1 MSENENV
8 GIELGVNVDGA
19 LQTLQELTTAAKA
32 ADATIQELKQ
42 HTTEQV
48 NAVFGAQGLRPQNY
62 EQAQGFL
69 QRMPAAD
76 LQAAAPEIAAT
87 QQAIS
92 ARSATIT
99 GAAMDVTGAPGAA
112 NQPVQQLLDQVRQL
126 LTVQQQRA
134 AGGVPDAGGSGASPQ
149 ARYGGTPSGGSGS
162 PWPAAT
168 SPFGGTSPTDA
179 TQQDRGANLIG
190 QRMAEALTCSAG
202 GLMAGGIQGAA
213 NAAGM
218 GATGDLVG
226 GLARPL
232 MSMLGEFAAPLAAVV
247 AVGAGGLAVN
257 AQQAHY
263 AQEQQALSGAVGTTT
278 GATPLSE
285 LRSTQ
290 NVGWNYLYSERDS
303 IGAAN
308 QLGQAGVLSNQMPG
322 ALNDAM
328 ALSRIS
334 GLDLGQTTDLTGG
347 LMKAGASST
356 QVGDT
361 YASLDEA
368 ARHSGVSLDRLVT
381 SLKTLQQA
389 AGASQLDVNG
399 LAAAQ
404 KLAGSNVQVGQ
415 ALAPL
420 VGATGTD
427 AMQQMA
433 MLGLNPAQF
442 AQAQAHPQVAW
453 DAYASVAKRYDIGTY
468 GTQTAESAL
477 QAAGLDMSGMSG
489 QAASTLV
496 QKLVSQGPRAA
507 EDYAASLDKQSKTG
521 AGPHNASDLYK
532 QGVDAAQRV
541 NSFLQQAEIHAEKI
555 AADLLMAQHSVS
567 APMAAQT
574 AA

>member
-1 MSENENV
+1 MSENE
-8 GIELGVNVDGA
+8 GASIDLSVNADPA
-19 LQTLQELTTAAKA
+19 LQAFQELTAAAKE
-32 ADATIQELKQ
+32 ADASIQQLKQ
-42 HTTEQV
+42 HLTEQV
-48 NAVFGAQGLRPQNY
+48 AQTFGAQGLRPQTY

-76 LQAAAPEIAAT
+76 LAAAAPEIAAT

-99 GAAMDVTGAPGAA
+99 GAAMDVTGAPGAS
-112 NQPVQQLLDQVRQL
+112 NQPIQQLLDQVRQL
-126 LTVQQQRA
+126 LTVQQQQQTASGGGA
-134 AGGVPDAGGSGASPQ
+134 AADGSATSP
-149 ARYGGTPSGGSGS
+149 ARSGGTPNGGSSSLWLAGA
-162 PWPAAT
+162 PTP
-168 SPFGGTSPTDA
+168 GGTPPDV
-179 TQQDRGANLIG
+179 TQQDKSANLFGERIA
-190 QRMAEALTCSAG
+190 QALTRSAG

-263 AQEQQALSGAVGTTT
+263 AQEQQSLSGAVGTTT

-285 LRSTQ
+285 LRTVQ
-290 NVGWNYLYSERDS
+290 NAGWNYLYGEKDS
-303 IGAAN
+303 VAAAN

-322 ALNDAM
+322 GLNDAM

-507 EDYAASLDKQSKTG
+507 EDYAASLLTSK
-521 AGPHNASDLYK
+521 ARRGPGHTTLATYTSRAWTLPSASTRFCSRRRSTRRRSLP
-532 QGVDAAQRV
+532 
-541 NSFLQQAEIHAEKI
+541 ICC
-555 AADLLMAQHSVS
+555 
-567 APMAAQT
+567 
-574 AA
+574 